1 MNGNRIRNY
10 ISKHGGGQD
19 QVELLKR
26 RLYFLVSIT
35 ILYGNIN
42 KSVEDFLEGDQVQW
56 ALRKILL
63 NLSPFENS
71 ANSVGLCLYLGPF
84 FFFCFGPLHVV
95 NSLSSPFFFGG
106 ILPLFCFCEF
116 VLGLLD
122 SRQIFPCSKV
132 IDL

>member
-10 ISKHGGGQD
+10 MSKHGGGQD

-71 ANSVGLCLYLGPF
+71 ANSVGLCL
-84 FFFCFGPLHVV
+84 
-95 NSLSSPFFFGG
+95 
-106 ILPLFCFCEF
+106 
-116 VLGLLD
+116 
-122 SRQIFPCSKV
+122 
-132 IDL
+132 